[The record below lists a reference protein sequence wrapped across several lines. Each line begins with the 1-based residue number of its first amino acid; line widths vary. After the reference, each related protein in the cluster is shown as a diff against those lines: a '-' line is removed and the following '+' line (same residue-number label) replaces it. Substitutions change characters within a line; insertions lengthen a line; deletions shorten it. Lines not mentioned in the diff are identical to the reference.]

1 MRQQRIKR
9 NEAKLAELG
18 LLVALAPRTNT
29 NRRKHV
35 VMQDLAGSL
44 DNLALAATS
53 NKTTLQQLT
62 AANLALTRTVSTL
75 TIANKKLTEMVA
87 RFNLPPNI
95 RGGYVGCGDA
105 FPEPSGTITVGH
117 LDTRPHKTARPA
129 LHRTGFQVTM
139 CQQR

>member
-53 NKTTLQQLT
+53 NKTTLQQLPT
-62 AANLALTRTVSTL
+62 ENLALTTTVSMP
-75 TIANKKLTEMVA
+75 TIANKKLTKAVA
-87 RFNLPPNI
+87 
-95 RGGYVGCGDA
+95 
-105 FPEPSGTITVGH
+105 
-117 LDTRPHKTARPA
+117 
-129 LHRTGFQVTM
+129 
-139 CQQR
+139 